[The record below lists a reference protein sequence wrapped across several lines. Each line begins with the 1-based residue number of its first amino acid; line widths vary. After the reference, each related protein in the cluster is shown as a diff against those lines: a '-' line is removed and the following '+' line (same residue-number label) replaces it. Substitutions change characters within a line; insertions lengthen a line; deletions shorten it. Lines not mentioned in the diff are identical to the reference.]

1 MPELSSE
8 TLDQLASLIADR
20 IAEKLRIPDPVL
32 NRANAAKFLGV
43 TTRTLDQLATVG
55 ELTRVKF
62 GTRTVFQ
69 VSDLQE
75 LIARKSENAC

>member
-8 TLDQLASLIADR
+8 TLEQLASLIADR

-32 NRANAAKFLGV
+32 NRA
-43 TTRTLDQLATVG
+43 TDG

-69 VSDLQE
+69 VSELQE
-75 LIARKSENAC
+75 LIARKSENVR